1 MTGGSGD
8 GKINLNPVHIAYNS
22 YGYRTG
28 FVFPVRFS
36 IKWQK
41 KKNKGSMKMRTIKT
55 ESTKFLNF
63 KDAVKKNKIKSVGA
77 DIDGVVRVLKNS
89 NIRLSQTH

>member
-1 MTGGSGD
+1 
-8 GKINLNPVHIAYNS
+8 
-22 YGYRTG
+22 
-28 FVFPVRFS
+28 
-36 IKWQK
+36 
-41 KKNKGSMKMRTIKT
+41 MKMRTIKT